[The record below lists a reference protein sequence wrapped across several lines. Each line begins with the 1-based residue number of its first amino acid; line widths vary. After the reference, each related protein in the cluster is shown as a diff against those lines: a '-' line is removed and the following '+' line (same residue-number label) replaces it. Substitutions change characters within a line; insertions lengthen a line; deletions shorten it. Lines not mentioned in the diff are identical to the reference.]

1 MAGVTPYLL
10 TSLTTVALAWDINHA
25 DLDGVGVFL
34 SGANAEWLLDIIEP
48 IQIGYGAVI
57 ISFLGAIHWGLEWA
71 KFGGTHGYKRY
82 AIGVIAPAVAWPT
95 ILFPVEAALISQFLA
110 FLFLYYTDA
119 RTVVQGW
126 SPSWYTTY
134 RFILTFFVG
143 ASLVL
148 SLVGRGQ
155 IADKAH
161 RLPDPGHQQVR
172 LRELQAQL
180 HAEEQQYIREQAAKR
195 AEDEEAEE
203 GDSLTE
209 AEAEEEE

>member
-1 MAGVTPYLL
+1 MEY
-10 TSLTTVALAWDINHA
+10 SLPHAL
-25 DLDGVGVFL
+25 
-34 SGANAEWLLDIIEP
+34 SS
-48 IQIGYGAVI
+48 QRQI